1 MDKQPKPK
9 VTRNKPPSWFNF
21 FSKKK
26 PADSSL
32 NNTNKGKS
40 TIPQRSASGK
50 VFQNYHRDQNDQK
63 INLKVFKPKKDY
75 LIQEKI
81 KSKIEQKT
89 KIKLPDWLKFPT
101 IKIHPETLHF
111 DSLVKSLNYYIV
123 KWAIFEKF
131 NQFIAKSL
139 LVIAILLTIYI
150 SFFDTFFLV
159 KSYTVSFAEGSFL
172 SEKEIRQITQGI
184 DQNKFL
190 GVIPNN
196 QYWFLSQRNLT
207 DIAQSQIPE
216 VESVKVKN
224 RTWPNKVELEIKTE
238 PILATLSVQTSN
250 NRKYWRVTQLGRVI
264 TEDTIKLQEKL
275 ITIDRKVSFNQNN
288 ATLQDYALDKN
299 QQQLNRM
306 WFVTWLWKQLESSGI
321 QISSTNFPSLTDTDV
336 VLYTAENTKLLFDSN
351 VNNIPR
357 EVMEL
362 RVNAFLSTT
371 LVDSLKR
378 GEIAYIDFRI
388 PNKKLYLCNRAT
400 PCDK

>member
-21 FSKKK
+21 FGKKK
-26 PADSSL
+26 PAESSL
-32 NNTNKGKS
+32 NNVNKGKNA
-40 TIPQRSASGK
+40 TPQRSATGK
-50 VFQNYHRDQNDQK
+50 VFQNYHRDESDQK

-89 KIKLPDWLKFPT
+89 KIKLPLWLKFPSF
-101 IKIHPETLHF
+101 KFDPQSLKF
-111 DSLVKSLNYYIV
+111 DSLLKTLNYYVV
-123 KWAIFEKF
+123 KWAVLEKF
-131 NQFIAKSL
+131 NQFVAKGL

-150 SFFDTFFLV
+150 SFFDTYFLV
-159 KSYTVSFAEGSFL
+159 KSYTITFSEGSFL
-172 SEKEIRQITQGI
+172 SEKEIRLITQSI

-238 PILATLSVQTSN
+238 PILATLSVQSSSS
-250 NRKYWRVTQLGRVI
+250 RKYWRVTQLGRVI

-275 ITIDRKVSFNQNN
+275 ITIDRRVSFNQNN

-306 WFVTWLWKQLESSGI
+306 WFVTWLWKQFENSGI

-336 VLYTAENTKLLFDSN
+336 VLNTAENTKLLFDSN
-351 VNNIPR
+351 IGNIPR

-378 GEIAYIDFRI
+378 GEIAYVDFRI
-388 PNKKLYLCNRAT
+388 PNKKLYLCGRAA